1 MDGVLVYAGIPA
13 VALIMGIAEL
23 LKKVGFNA
31 KFIPVV
37 NVVLG
42 LVAGIALNPGDIMAG
57 IFTGLAVGLSAGGLY
72 SGTKNT
78 NEGIKTLKNN

>member
-1 MDGVLVYAGIPA
+1 MTELLVYAGIPA

-31 KFIPVV
+31 KFIPVI

-42 LVAGIALNPGDIMAG
+42 LVAGISLNPADIMAG

-72 SGTKNT
+72 SGAKNV
-78 NEGIKTLKNN
+78 NEGMKK

>member
-1 MDGVLVYAGIPA
+1 MFEELLSYAGIPA
-13 VALIMGIAEL
+13 VFLIIGIAEL
-23 LKKVGFNA
+23 LKKIGFNS

-42 LVAGIALNPGDIMAG
+42 LVAGVALNPGDILAG

-72 SGTKNT
+72 SGTKNVK
-78 NEGIKTLKNN
+78 EGIQ

>member
-1 MDGVLVYAGIPA
+1 MTELLVYAGIPA

-42 LVAGIALNPGDIMAG
+42 LVAGIALNTNDIMAG

-72 SGTKNT
+72 SGAKNVK
-78 NEGIKTLKNN
+78 EGMQK

>member
-1 MDGVLVYAGIPA
+1 MTDLLVYAGVPA
-13 VALIMGIAEL
+13 ALLIMGIAEL
-23 LKKVGFNA
+23 LKNVGFNT

-42 LVAGIALNPGDIMAG
+42 LVAGVALSPNDVMAG

-72 SGTKNT
+72 SGAKNVK
-78 NEGIKTLKNN
+78 EGMQK